1 MVRTDR
7 YENHCQAN
15 PQSGIAL
22 IVVLILLGLLVG
34 VLAVGFT
41 GDLARQNKGDQ
52 QTADALAQAKEA
64 LIGYA
69 ANYRD
74 RNSPPS
80 RVFGYLPCPD
90 DVAALGT
97 EGAEDPSCGAKD
109 VTVIGRLPWKSLG
122 VSALRDG
129 QGECLWY
136 AVSGNFKANPPT
148 DLLNW
153 DTNGLLEVMTPDGTT
168 FLAGTTASS
177 RAAAVIFAPGAI
189 IQGQDRTPVANAPTC
204 QGNYTAANYLD
215 TDLSSGINNAS
226 ANPTANA
233 LTRFIAALNS
243 DNTTVA
249 NARFNDKVLF
259 ITPAEIFSRA
269 QKRSDFLTYLTNPA
283 PLPNPNPGLLRV
295 AADCIAQYGT
305 KNSPANNQALPWAAP
320 VSLSNYGL
328 PSFYQDASGTPAGRL
343 PYNVVNTV
351 AVVPN
356 SMPGAG
362 NVLLT
367 SCPNWTTVG
376 EFWNNWK
383 DHLFYVVADAHKP
396 GSLLATQPVPCDA
409 AGAKCLS
416 VDGVGPFAAVL
427 IFANPKRIGQSRN
440 NDVNPA
446 YSSVDKS
453 NPANY
458 LEGANLTAIQA
469 GSNTALVNWGKFSKT
484 AGNDIV
490 ICIRKD
496 LTVDPTCTAIP
507 TCASDAA
514 ALLGYRSG
522 ATNNCKTGPKTVL
535 QACTDL
541 KDRIKSNN
549 CSCKKAADKFIN
561 KPCIDNLNDPTC
573 APIISNLSSCS

>member
-1 MVRTDR
+1 MVATMMRTAWC
-7 YENHCQAN
+7 ENHYQAN
-15 PQSGIAL
+15 RQSGIAL
-22 IVVLILLGLLVG
+22 IVVLVLLGLLVG

-41 GDLARQNKGDQ
+41 GDLIRQNKRDQ

-90 DVAALGT
+90 DLAALGT
-97 EGAEDPSCGAKD
+97 EGAEDPSCGTKD

-168 FLAGTTASS
+168 FFAGATASN

-215 TDLSSGINNAS
+215 TDLPSGIDNAS

-243 DNTTVA
+243 DNTTVM
-249 NARFNDKVLF
+249 NARFNDKLLF
-259 ITPAEIFSRA
+259 ITPTEIFSRA
-269 QKRSDFLTYLTNPA
+269 QKRSDFLSYLTDSTT
-283 PLPNPNPGLLRV
+283 GLLRLS
-295 AADCIAQYGT
+295 ADCIARYST
-305 KNSPANNQALPWAAP
+305 TNSPANNQALPWAAP
-320 VSLSNYGL
+320 VALSNYSL
-328 PSFYQDASGTPAGRL
+328 ANFYHDASGTLAGRL
-343 PYNVVNTV
+343 PYDIDNTV

-356 SMPGAG
+356 SLPGPG

-367 SCPNWTTVG
+367 SCQNWTTVD
-376 EFWNNWK
+376 EFWRNWK
-383 DHLFYVVADAHKP
+383 DHLFYVIADAHKP
-396 GSLLATQPVPCDA
+396 GSPLATTPVPCDA
-409 AGAKCLS
+409 PGAKCLS
-416 VDGVGPFAAVL
+416 VDGAGPFAAVL
-427 IFANPKRIGQSRN
+427 IFANERGGQSRN
-440 NDVNPA
+440 NDPNPA
-446 YSSVDKS
+446 YTSNADKS
-453 NPANY
+453 NPTNY
-458 LEGANLTAIQA
+458 LEGTNLAALQA
-469 GSNTALVNWGKFSKT
+469 GSDTADTNWGKFSKT
-484 AGNDIV
+484 AGNDIL

-496 LTVDPTCTAIP
+496 LTVDS
-507 TCASDAA
+507 TCAAASSCTSDAA
-514 ALLGYRSG
+514 ALLAYRSG

-535 QACTDL
+535 QACKDL

-549 CSCKKAADKFIN
+549 CSCKKDADKFIN

-573 APIISNLSSCS
+573 APIITNLSSCS